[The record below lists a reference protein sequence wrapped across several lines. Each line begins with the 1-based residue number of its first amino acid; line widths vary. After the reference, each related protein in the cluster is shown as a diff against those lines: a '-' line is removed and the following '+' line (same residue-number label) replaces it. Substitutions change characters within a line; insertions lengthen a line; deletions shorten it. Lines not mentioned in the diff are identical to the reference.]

1 LSFSVPM
8 LALGLSITAIGIVM
22 LILSF
27 RPARRKGEAIRRGV
41 GVVFIGPLPIVFGG
55 SKKLV
60 LIGMAAALAMALL
73 LLIAYTNPSMVGW

>member
-1 LSFSVPM
+1 V
-8 LALGLSITAIGIVM
+8 
-22 LILSF
+22 
-27 RPARRKGEAIRRGV
+27 IRRGV
-41 GVVFIGPLPIVFGG
+41 GVVFIGSLPIVFGG